1 MVRLL
6 QYMLIP
12 LPMAVIWV
20 ILTDQVSLTSL
31 VIGYIIGV
39 GITSLLSRGK
49 HIDIQPAKLPGE
61 ITVLVTYSFSLARDV
76 FLSGVDVA
84 LRVIGV
90 RPTRT
95 GIIAVSVQD
104 DSDIIAG
111 LSAHSITITP
121 GELVVDF
128 DESRRIMY
136 VHCLDVEMSM
146 PKLDSDQ
153 AERLDKFKRILGR
166 D

>member
-1 MVRLL
+1 MIRLL

-12 LPMAVIWV
+12 LPMAAIWV
-20 ILTDQVSLTSL
+20 ILTDQLSLISL

-39 GITSLLSRGK
+39 GITVLLSQGK
-49 HIDIQPAKLPGE
+49 HVDIQPAKLPGE
-61 ITVLVTYSFSLARDV
+61 IGALVTYSFTLGRDIL
-76 FLSGVDVA
+76 LSGIDVA

-104 DSDIIAG
+104 DSEIIAG

-128 DESRRIMY
+128 DEPRRIMY
-136 VHCLDVEMSM
+136 VHCLDVEMSE

-153 AERLDKFKRILGR
+153 AERLDNFKRILGR